1 MQIIGLYAAILTL
14 LFVTLSM
21 RTIRLRRSLKIG
33 IGDNGN
39 KLLLRAM
46 RTHSN
51 FAEYVPISLIL
62 IALVEIQKANLIF
75 VHALGLVLC
84 LGRFIHAFGVSQ
96 EKEDF
101 RFRVSGMVLTF
112 VVLLSSSAFLIWNS
126 ATATLN

>member
-46 RTHSN
+46 RAHSN